1 MFEKKDE
8 VIIKHNC
15 LKHYKHIK
23 NLKEKQGRKY
33 VSKKGRVVAIQDEF
47 IRVDFWNSVPSA
59 FAVKK
64 EHVKIVS
71 KASDRQ
77 DVAGESLGNVQDY
90 APLEYLQAKELGKSS
105 KQELSL
111 RDQAKFSLEGLFESA
126 PVELK
131 TNAKKPSL
139 EKLREA
145 QATLKK
151 IHEKEPSDEVLEIIN
166 QIQDEELVENTKAAR
181 YNEGKDPMHLVP
193 PDAIRAM
200 AKVLEVGAKKYALR
214 NWELGASYS
223 VPYASLMRHLLA
235 FWDGEDLDPESGLPH
250 VYHILMNSAMLVRY
264 FEEFKELDDRP
275 KKVK

>member
-23 NLKEKQGRKY
+23 NLKEKQGRKL
-33 VSKKGRVVAIQDEF
+33 VSKKGRVVQVSDEF
-47 IRVDFWNSVPSA
+47 IRVDFWNSSPSA
-59 FAVKK
+59 FTVKK
-64 EHVKIVS
+64 EHVKLVS
-71 KASDRQ
+71 KASDRE
-77 DVAGESLGNVQDY
+77 DVAGESLGNIQDY
-90 APLEYLQAKELGKSS
+90 APLEYLQAKELGESS
-105 KQELSL
+105 RKELSL
-111 RDQAKFSLEGLFESA
+111 REQAKSSLEGLFESA
-126 PVELK
+126 PIELK
-131 TNAKKPSL
+131 QAAKEASPKKQVI
-139 EKLREA
+139 EKD
-145 QATLKK
+145 KGF
-151 IHEKEPSDEVLEIIN
+151 
-166 QIQDEELVENTKAAR
+166 VESKKAAR

-250 VYHILMNSAMLVRY
+250 VYHVLMNSAMLVRY